1 METKKKM
8 TSRHICNNN
17 NTNWVFP
24 IGSDIDG
31 EEISNRITI
40 EWSHSNYIEMGAMDF
55 SRSRLSR
62 EHQSTLSQYDWI
74 LGWPIWT
81 TTNQPTEKNPVK
93 PGKTP
98 SLAICGMLRLLVQ
111 RCIMSESI
119 CGHPPTAHTTQCN
132 TTHKKKEKRRKMRNK
147 FPNFARNVDAAAPT
161 LWCVTKKKTM
171 TSSWGGGA
179 FRWCHYGDANWSRFR
194 LVTETRWFL
203 RWRPVTKNDVR
214 W

>member
-17 NTNWVFP
+17 NANWVFP

-132 TTHKKKEKRRKMRNK
+132 TTHKKKEKKRKWET
-147 FPNFARNVDAAAPT
+147 NFQISR
-161 LWCVTKKKTM
+161 VTSTPRLPRSGVLLKKNDDVIV
-171 TSSWGGGA
+171 GGGA

>member
-1 METKKKM
+1 MVKKSRIGLRSNEVIRITLKWVRW
-8 TSRHICNNN
+8 TSAGAAYLE
-17 NTNWVFP
+17 NTNQLWA
-24 IGSDIDG
+24 
-31 EEISNRITI
+31 NTI
-40 EWSHSNYIEMGAMDF
+40 ESLADPSE
-55 SRSRLSR
+55 R
-62 EHQSTLSQYDWI
+62 
-74 LGWPIWT
+74 
-81 TTNQPTEKNPVK
+81 QPTNRPKKNPVK